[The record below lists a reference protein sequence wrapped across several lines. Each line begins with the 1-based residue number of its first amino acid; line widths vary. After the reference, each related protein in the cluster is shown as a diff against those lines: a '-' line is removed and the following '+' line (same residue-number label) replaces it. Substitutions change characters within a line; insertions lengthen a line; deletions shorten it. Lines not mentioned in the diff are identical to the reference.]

1 MTSPDDASREE
12 FLAATLPGSW
22 EPYGFPGL
30 RVRDLWSRE
39 GGISLSGRY
48 AYTSSGLELRPG
60 DFYWNPMGNHH
71 GPTEALEDSVLLEI
85 YDGKHYFEEPDGS

>member
-1 MTSPDDASREE
+1 M
-12 FLAATLPGSW
+12 
-22 EPYGFPGL
+22 Y
-30 RVRDLWSRE
+30 
-39 GGISLSGRY
+39 SLSGRY